1 MQQGNTDPVLFVTI
15 QTVIIMHASILIT
28 VYTAAH
34 ELFFLLIGVH
44 SDIIFLIKKNNYYKD
59 SIPFA
64 IDWDKKI
71 LHDE

>member
-15 QTVIIMHASILIT
+15 QTVIIMHVSILIT

-34 ELFFLLIGVH
+34 ELFFSYWSALGYN
-44 SDIIFLIKKNNYYKD
+44 FLNKKNNYYKD
-59 SIPFA
+59 SIPFS